1 MSLNIIWEKLNSSEL
16 ASGLCL
22 FQYVT
27 FGAAL
32 AELQAF
38 LCALLLVLRCILA
51 LLADG
56 SGSIFCLLANHSV
69 PAYWFPKHFTQ
80 VGILLDKYLR

>member
-22 FQYVT
+22 LRYVT

-56 SGSIFCLLANHSV
+56 SGSIFCLLANHCG
-69 PAYWFPKHFTQ
+69 F
-80 VGILLDKYLR
+80 LLRLLRPCLLVS

>member
-1 MSLNIIWEKLNSSEL
+1 MSLNIIWKKLNSSEL

-22 FQYVT
+22 LQYVT

-56 SGSIFCLLANHSV
+56 S
-69 PAYWFPKHFTQ
+69 
-80 VGILLDKYLR
+80 